1 MNSLRARL
9 IVAFSVVALV
19 PLAIAM
25 TLLGSRIE
33 SMVKEEAR
41 ERLGAT
47 LGTLQQQV
55 ETEGKRLDER
65 LAILG
70 RDPQLK
76 RLYLLRPGSERELS
90 EYVAERRFLL
100 ALDFLYLTDPSA
112 TVVAGE
118 RPSRGMT
125 QEAEAA
131 IRYQGDVVAIVH
143 GGILFDRPFLERLGQ
158 TGGIELVLFDATG
171 GTVAHTLDPR
181 LEPRPAKASANARI
195 AIGDRSY
202 WRSEI
207 ALEIGTERRATLSGL
222 ASTEPADRAVSALR
236 MATLV
241 LAALCIALAVIL
253 GAFWSSQVS
262 KPVERLAAFAGRVA
276 EGAWDEPLQ
285 IRSMREL
292 ETLVEALDRMRRDLS
307 TYRDKLVVSERHA
320 AWSQM
325 ARAVAHE
332 VKNPLTPI
340 AISIADL
347 KRSYEQNRPD
357 FPEILDQAARTIA
370 DEVET
375 LKRLL
380 QEFSE
385 FARFPAPRMERF
397 AISEVFAD
405 LAALHAREIA
415 EGRLAIEPPAEALA
429 LSADRGQLRQALL
442 NLILNGLDAAGR
454 AGSVTLSSARSGQE
468 ALLLVH
474 DNGRGLA
481 PEERARLFVPGFT
494 TKADGSGLGLTI
506 VERIVSEHGGSITVE
521 STPGQGT
528 TIQIRLPLVPGS

>member
-25 TLLGSRIE
+25 ALLGSRIE

-55 ETEGKRLDER
+55 ETEGKRLVER

-100 ALDFLYLTDPSA
+100 GLDFLYVTDSTA
-112 TVVAGE
+112 AEVAGE
-118 RPSRGMT
+118 RPGAGLT

-131 IRYQGDVVAIVH
+131 IRYQGDVVGIVH
-143 GGILFDRPFLERLGQ
+143 GGILFDRAVLERLG
-158 TGGIELVLFDATG
+158 TNGGIDLILRDASG
-171 GTVAHTLDPR
+171 AVVAHTLDPR
-181 LEPRPAKASANARI
+181 IEPPRSDVNSIARVS
-195 AIGDRSY
+195 IGGR
-202 WRSEI
+202 WFWGRQI
-207 ALEIGTERRATLSGL
+207 ALEIGPERSATLSGL
-222 ASTEPADRAVSALR
+222 ASTEPADRAIGALR
-236 MATLV
+236 AATLV
-241 LAALCIALAVIL
+241 LAVLCVAIAVIL
-253 GAFWSSQVS
+253 GVFWSTQVS
-262 KPVERLAAFAGRVA
+262 KPVERLAAFAGQVA
-276 EGAWDEPLQ
+276 EGSWDEPLHL
-285 IRSMREL
+285 RSVREL

-307 TYRDKLVVSERHA
+307 AYREKLVVSERHA

-347 KRSYEQNRPD
+347 KRSYEQKRPD

-385 FARFPAPRMERF
+385 FARFPAPRL
-397 AISEVFAD
+397 APCAVSEILAD

-415 EGRLAIEPPAEALA
+415 EGRLAIDPPSEPLE

-442 NLILNGLDAAGR
+442 NLILNGLDAAGV
-454 AGSVTLSSARSGQE
+454 AGTVTLSAARSGRD
-468 ALLLVH
+468 ALLLVR
-474 DNGRGLA
+474 DSGRGLA

-494 TKADGSGLGLTI
+494 TKTHGSGLGLTI
-506 VERIVSEHGGSITVE
+506 VERIVSEHGGSIAVE
-521 STPGQGT
+521 TAPGQGT
-528 TIQIRLPLVPGS
+528 TFQIRLPLARGA

>member
-25 TLLGSRIE
+25 ALLGSRIE

-55 ETEGKRLDER
+55 ETEGKRLTER

-76 RLYLLRPGSERELS
+76 RLYLLRPGSEQELS

-100 ALDFLYLTDPSA
+100 GFDFLYVTDASA

-118 RPSRGMT
+118 RPGAGLT

-131 IRYQGDVVAIVH
+131 IRYQGDVVGIVH
-143 GGILFDRPFLERLGQ
+143 GGILFDRAVLERLG
-158 TGGIELVLFDATG
+158 TNGGIDLILRDASG
-171 GTVAHTLDPR
+171 AVVAHTLDPR
-181 LEPRPAKASANARI
+181 IEPRRTDVESNARV
-195 AIGDRSY
+195 AIGGR
-202 WRSEI
+202 WFWGRQI
-207 ALEIGTERRATLSGL
+207 ALEIGPKRSATLTGF
-222 ASTEPADRAVSALR
+222 ASTEPADRAIGALR
-236 MATLV
+236 AATLV
-241 LAALCIALAVIL
+241 LAVLCIAIAVIL
-253 GAFWSSQVS
+253 GVFWSSQVS
-262 KPVERLAAFAGRVA
+262 KPVERLAAFAGQVA
-276 EGAWDEPLQ
+276 EGAWDEPLHL
-285 IRSMREL
+285 RSVREL

-307 TYRDKLVVSERHA
+307 AYREKLVVSERHA

-347 KRSYEQNRPD
+347 KRCYEQKRPD

-385 FARFPAPRMERF
+385 FARFPAPQL
-397 AISEVFAD
+397 APCALSELFAD
-405 LAALHAREIA
+405 LAALHAREIT
-415 EGRLAIEPPAEALA
+415 EGRLAIERPAEPLE

-442 NLILNGLDAAGR
+442 NLILNGLDAAGE
-454 AGSVTLSSARSGQE
+454 AGTVTLSAARSGRD
-468 ALLLVH
+468 ALLLVR
-474 DNGRGLA
+474 DSGRGLA

-494 TKADGSGLGLTI
+494 TKAHGSGLGLTI
-506 VERIVSEHGGSITVE
+506 VERIVSEHGGSIAVE
-521 STPGQGT
+521 TAPGQGT
-528 TIQIRLPLVPGS
+528 TFQIRLPLARGA

>member
-41 ERLGAT
+41 ARLGST

>member
-33 SMVKEEAR
+33 SMVKEQAR

-55 ETEGKRLDER
+55 ETDGKRLDER

-76 RLYLLRPGSERELS
+76 RLFLLRPGSDRELS
-90 EYVAERRFLL
+90 DYVAERRFLL
-100 ALDFLYLTDPSA
+100 ALDFLYLTDASA

-118 RPSRGMT
+118 RPSGGLT

-158 TGGIELVLFDATG
+158 TGGIELVLRDATG
-171 GTVAHTLDPR
+171 ATVAHTLDPR
-181 LEPRPAKASANARI
+181 LEPRRADVASNSRA
-195 AIGDRSY
+195 AIGGRWY
-202 WRSEI
+202 WMRQI
-207 ALEIGTERRATLSGL
+207 ALEIGPERRATLSGL
-222 ASTEPADRAVSALR
+222 ASTEPADRAVGALR
-236 MATLV
+236 AATLA
-241 LAALCIALAVIL
+241 LAVLCIALAVVL

-276 EGAWDEPLQ
+276 EGAWDEPLHL
-285 IRSMREL
+285 RSMREL

-307 TYRDKLVVSERHA
+307 SYREKLVVSERHA

-347 KRSYEQNRPD
+347 KRSYEQKRPD

-370 DEVET
+370 DEVER

-397 AISEVFAD
+397 VISELFTD
-405 LAALHAREIA
+405 LATLHAREIA
-415 EGRLAIEPPAEALA
+415 AGRLVIDSLVEALD

-442 NLILNGLDAAGR
+442 NLILNGIDAAGN
-454 AGSVTLSSARSGQE
+454 AGCVTLSAVRRGRE
-468 ALLLVH
+468 AHLLVH
-474 DNGRGLA
+474 DNGPGLS

-494 TKADGSGLGLTI
+494 TKATGSGLGLTI

-521 STPGQGT
+521 SAPGQGT
-528 TIQIRLPLVPGS
+528 TFQIRLPLAPES

>member
-41 ERLGAT
+41 ARLGAT

-90 EYVAERRFLL
+90 DYVAERRFLL
-100 ALDFLYLTDPSA
+100 ALDFLYLTDASA

-118 RPSRGMT
+118 RPSGGMT
-125 QEAEAA
+125 QGAEAA

-143 GGILFDRPFLERLGQ
+143 GGILFDRPLLERLGQ
-158 TGGIELVLFDATG
+158 AGGIELVLVDATG
-171 GTVAHTLDPR
+171 ATIAHTLDPR
-181 LEPRPAKASANARI
+181 LEPRRGDVASNARVSV
-195 AIGDRSY
+195 GDRWY
-202 WRSEI
+202 WIRQI
-207 ALEIGTERRATLSGL
+207 ALEIGPKRRATLSGL
-222 ASTEPADRAVSALR
+222 ASTEPADRAVGALR

-262 KPVERLAAFAGRVA
+262 RPVERLAAFAGRVA
-276 EGAWDEPLQ
+276 EGEWDEPLHL
-285 IRSMREL
+285 RSMREL
-292 ETLVEALDRMRRDLS
+292 DSLVEALDRMRRDLS
-307 TYRDKLVVSERHA
+307 AYREKLVVSERHA

-347 KRSYEQNRPD
+347 KRSYEQKRPD
-357 FPEILDQAARTIA
+357 FPEILDQATRTIA

-385 FARFPAPRMERF
+385 FARLPAPRMEPF
-397 AISEVFAD
+397 AVSEIFTD
-405 LAALHAREIA
+405 LATLQAREIA
-415 EGRLAIEPPAEALA
+415 EGRLAIEPPPHALT

-442 NLILNGLDAAGR
+442 NLILNGLDATSG
-454 AGSVTLSSARSGQE
+454 AGSVTLSAARSGQE

-474 DNGRGLA
+474 DNGRGLTL
-481 PEERARLFVPGFT
+481 EERSRLFVPGFT
-494 TKADGSGLGLTI
+494 TKANGSGLGLTI
-506 VERIVSEHGGSITVE
+506 VERIVSEHGGFIAVE

-528 TIQIRLPLVPGS
+528 TIQIRLPLAPGS

>member
-1 MNSLRARL
+1 M
-9 IVAFSVVALV
+9 
-19 PLAIAM
+19 
-25 TLLGSRIE
+25 
-33 SMVKEEAR
+33 
-41 ERLGAT
+41 
-47 LGTLQQQV
+47 

>member
-76 RLYLLRPGSERELS
+76 RLYLLRPGSGRELS

-100 ALDFLYLTDPSA
+100 ALDFLYLTDASA

-118 RPSRGMT
+118 RPSGGMT

-143 GGILFDRPFLERLGQ
+143 GGILFDRPFLGRLGQ

-171 GTVAHTLDPR
+171 ATVAHTLDPR
-181 LEPRPAKASANARI
+181 LEPRPAKASTDARI

-202 WRSEI
+202 WRREI
-207 ALEIGTERRATLSGL
+207 ALEIGPERRATLSGL
-222 ASTEPADRAVSALR
+222 ASTEPADHAVSALR

-241 LAALCIALAVIL
+241 LAALCIALAVML

-276 EGAWDEPLQ
+276 EGEWDEPLQ
-285 IRSMREL
+285 LRSMREL

-307 TYRDKLVVSERHA
+307 AYREKLVVSERHA

-325 ARAVAHE
+325 AQAVAHE

-347 KRSYEQNRPD
+347 KRSYEQKRPD

-385 FARFPAPRMERF
+385 FARFPAPRMESF
-397 AISEVFAD
+397 AVSEVFTD
-405 LAALHAREIA
+405 LATLHAREIA
-415 EGRLAIEPPAEALA
+415 EGRLAIEPPPQALT

-442 NLILNGLDAAGR
+442 NLILNGLDAAGG
-454 AGSVTLSSARSGQE
+454 AGSVTLSAARSGQE

-481 PEERARLFVPGFT
+481 PEERSRLFVPGFT
-494 TKADGSGLGLTI
+494 TKANGSGLGLTI
-506 VERIVSEHGGSITVE
+506 VERIVSEHGGLIAVE

-528 TIQIRLPLVPGS
+528 TIQIRLPLAPGS